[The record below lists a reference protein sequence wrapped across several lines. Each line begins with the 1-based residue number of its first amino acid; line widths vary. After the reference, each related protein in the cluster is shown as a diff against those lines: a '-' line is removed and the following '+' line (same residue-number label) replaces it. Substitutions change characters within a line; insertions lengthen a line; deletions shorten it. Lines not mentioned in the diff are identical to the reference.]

1 MVFVYVL
8 NGILSVSQVRSA
20 GTSGERLPG
29 DSFFF
34 CVASGDTGMRK
45 RLLAIPLSKPIQN
58 AEVGF
63 PTYGLFIYGDVHY

>member
-1 MVFVYVL
+1 
-8 NGILSVSQVRSA
+8 
-20 GTSGERLPG
+20 
-29 DSFFF
+29 
-34 CVASGDTGMRK
+34 MRK